1 MESEN
6 HGWAKR
12 RTWRKLPIGVDE
24 ASGEIVAAAV
34 TAFDVSDGQLLP
46 GLLDQIGENIAQ
58 VSGDRASDVRECYV
72 GRAARK
78 QKMVITATASLLHGN
93 VPIKTIFGDRVRSRC
108 FQAQATDILIRCA
121 ALNRMTHLGIPYSY
135 PCGARTAFRESLPYP
150 DLCNKADAWV
160 NLRVLCDDLHHYSNC
175 SFVNDAPNCG
185 RNLSVSRQVM

>member
-108 FQAQATDILIRCA
+108 FQGFISRRGYAGVRLVMKKRRNHQRFDVR
-121 ALNRMTHLGIPYSY
+121 NRRHAGLGI
-135 PCGARTAFRESLPYP
+135 
-150 DLCNKADAWV
+150 
-160 NLRVLCDDLHHYSNC
+160 
-175 SFVNDAPNCG
+175 
-185 RNLSVSRQVM
+185 LSVVRANAGGVNHLS